1 MNALRQV
8 IRAWP
13 MVLAIWLVE
22 IAIAATAAFA
32 LRTHVAAALDDF
44 VLPDDHLLYAA
55 AELGSWHPQL
65 LVAAVVGVLLSGLLG
80 LVLWS
85 VVAPAVLLRL
95 HAGPQPASELGGRWL
110 TVLPGALATT
120 AWHGGLRV
128 LIVLIVGSTLGGV
141 AGPALPIALL
151 IAWALGTCALDLS
164 RVGVV
169 VHGARGVHPGTALL
183 GYLQA
188 FKRPRILVASL
199 ALQLLAWGCAGLGTW
214 AIIHSGGTAVGA
226 TRACALLVVALGL
239 VRHAV
244 SLAAGPLP
252 ERPADA
258 PVA

>member
-1 MNALRQV
+1 MNAVRQV

-13 MVLAIWLVE
+13 LVIAIWLVE

-44 VLPDDHLLYAA
+44 VLPDHHVLYAA

-65 LVAAVVGVLLSGLLG
+65 LVAALVGVMLSGLLG
-80 LVLWS
+80 LVVWS
-85 VVAPAVLLRL
+85 LVAPAVLLRL
-95 HAGPQPASELGGRWL
+95 HGGPQPAAQLGARWL

-128 LIVLIVGSTLGGV
+128 LIVLVVGSTLGGV
-141 AGPALPIALL
+141 GGPALPIALL
-151 IAWALGTCALDLS
+151 VAWALATCALDLS

-169 VHGARGVHPGTALL
+169 VHDARGVHPGTALL

-188 FKRPRILVASL
+188 FKRPRVLAASL
-199 ALQLLAWGCAGLGTW
+199 LLQLLAWGAAGLGVW
-214 AIIHSGGTAVGA
+214 ALVQGGGNAIGA
-226 TRACALLVVALGL
+226 TRACALLAVALGL

-244 SLAAGPLP
+244 SLTAGPLP
-252 ERPADA
+252 VRPADA
-258 PVA
+258 PT